1 LDKGGREGR
10 GMGNC
15 VLITDCVRVIG
26 KGGGEGREWENCV
39 LIADCVR
46 VIG

>member
-1 LDKGGREGR
+1 
-10 GMGNC
+10 MGNC